1 MQQNKITLCPHPKP
15 GLVICLFFSF
25 HYYKKRQKQKG
36 TRAFLSPFQAFFFFC
51 SLHLVSLRVQRA
63 VILAIK
69 QQPFATEERALGKG
83 NTTELIG
90 ETRHKVMV
98 SLGTLQEPRDIGL
111 SALFPANHVTAHASG
126 NRSAGK
132 AAGIQVRAG
141 IDQVG
146 I

>member
-1 MQQNKITLCPHPKP
+1 MFFF
-15 GLVICLFFSF
+15 FFSLLQETA
-25 HYYKKRQKQKG
+25 KAKG
-36 TRAFLSPFQAFFFFC
+36 NESFSFPVPSTFFC

>member
-1 MQQNKITLCPHPKP
+1 MISDLFVFSYNYYEKLQKP
-15 GLVICLFFSF
+15 
-25 HYYKKRQKQKG
+25 KG
-36 TRAFLSPFQAFFFFC
+36 TRAFLSPFQALFFC

-83 NTTELIG
+83 NKTELIG
-90 ETRHKVMV
+90 ETRHKVTV
-98 SLGTLQEPRDIGL
+98 SLGTLQEPRDIGP
-111 SALFPANHVTAHASG
+111 SALFPANHITAHASG
-126 NRSAGK
+126 NRSAGE
-132 AAGIQVRAG
+132 AAGIQVRVG

>member
-1 MQQNKITLCPHPKP
+1 M
-15 GLVICLFFSF
+15 LVFFFSLLQETA
-25 HYYKKRQKQKG
+25 KAKG
-36 TRAFLSPFQAFFFFC
+36 NESFSFPVPSIFFFC

-111 SALFPANHVTAHASG
+111 SALLPANHVTAHASG

-132 AAGIQVRAG
+132 AAGIQMRAG

>member
-15 GLVICLFFSF
+15 GLVICFFFSLLQETEKAKGERELFFPRSK
-25 HYYKKRQKQKG
+25 H
-36 TRAFLSPFQAFFFFC
+36 FFFC
-51 SLHLVSLRVQRA
+51 SLHLASLRVQRT

-90 ETRHKVMV
+90 ETRHKVTV
-98 SLGTLQEPRDIGL
+98 SLGTLQEQRDIGL
-111 SALFPANHVTAHASG
+111 SALCPPNHATAHASG

-132 AAGIQVRAG
+132 AAGIQVRVG